1 LPSSIEEIEMHDLI
15 IRGGNIVDGTGAAPY
30 SADIAICDGNIAEIG
45 RVSGPAREEIN
56 AEGALVTPGFIDIH
70 THYDG
75 QFLWD
80 DELEPSFSNGVTT
93 AIAGNCGVGF
103 APANDRFRSQLVE
116 LMEGVEDIPGIVL
129 DEGLDWLWKSFP
141 DYLDRLAERHFTM
154 DVASLLPQAPLRV
167 FVMGE
172 RALQHEQ
179 ATPQDVARMQQLVR
193 EAMAAGALGVS
204 GSRILEHLSS
214 KGDHVPGTFAVEA
227 ELLALAE
234 AMGQTGKGTFQMIP
248 LGGGGNTMGTAA
260 SLDERL
266 EEHARIERLAEI
278 SGRPVTYILHSYEH
292 APDEWRTLLECSE
305 RANAR
310 GLEVVP
316 QVAARGLGILL
327 GLDAFHI
334 FLRRPSYIAIAHLPR
349 AERAKAMRDPKLRQA
364 ILSEANQPVTQGSEV
379 RAHVMAE
386 RFAKTLQRFYVLDAT
401 LDYEPDEDARLDRI
415 AERTGRTMDEV
426 LYDTITAGDGGQ
438 MVADFV
444 LNYVGKGLDTVHD
457 MLAHPQTV
465 SGLGDGGAHL
475 FMICDAAM
483 PTFHLSFWGR
493 DRKRGPKLP
502 IEASVHKLTGKPAQ
516 LFGLND
522 RGTIACGTRAD
533 INVIDFD
540 RVGNGMPEMVFDLP
554 LGRGR
559 FLQKGT
565 GYLATIV
572 AGTVTRRNDQATGA
586 RPGRLVRS
594 A

>member
-1 LPSSIEEIEMHDLI
+1 MHDTV
-15 IRGGNIVDGTGAAPY
+15 IRGGKIVDGTGSSPY
-30 SADIAICDGNIAEIG
+30 CADVAISNGVIAEIG
-45 RVSGPAREEIN
+45 KVSSPGRDVIEAD
-56 AEGALVTPGFIDIH
+56 GALVTPGFIDIH

-80 DELEPSFSNGVTT
+80 EELEPSFSNGVTT

-103 APANDRFRSQLVE
+103 APADERFRTQLIE

-129 DEGLDWLWKSFP
+129 DEGLDWRWTSFP
-141 DYLDRLAERHFTM
+141 DYLDRLAERRFTM
-154 DVASLLPQAPLRV
+154 DVAVQLPQAPLRV

-172 RALQHEQ
+172 RALRHEQ
-179 ATPQDVARMQQLVR
+179 ATPEDLERMQQLVR

-214 KGDHVPGTFAVEA
+214 KGEHVPGTFAVEA
-227 ELLALAE
+227 ELLALAQ
-234 AMGQTGKGTFQMIP
+234 AMGESGKGTFQMVP

-260 SLDERL
+260 SLEERL

-292 APDEWRTLLECSE
+292 APDEWRTLLDCSA

-310 GLEVVP
+310 GLQVVP

-334 FLRRPSYIAIAHLPR
+334 FLRRPSYLAIAHLSR
-349 AERAKAMRDPKLRQA
+349 AERAAAMRDPERRRA
-364 ILSEANQPVTQGSEV
+364 ILSEANVSVSSGAEV

-386 RFAKTLQRFYVLDAT
+386 RFAKVLERFYVLDSL
-401 LDYEPDEDARLDRI
+401 LDYEPDENARLDRI
-415 AERTGRTMDEV
+415 AERTGRSMDEV
-426 LYDTITAGDGGQ
+426 LYDTLTEGDGGQ

-444 LNYVGKGLDTVHD
+444 LNYVGRGLDTVHD
-457 MLAHPQTV
+457 MLAHPGTV

-475 FMICDAAM
+475 FMIADAAM
-483 PTFHLSFWGR
+483 PTFHLSFWSR
-493 DRKRGPKLP
+493 DRRRGPKLP
-502 IEASVHKLTGKPAQ
+502 LETSVHKLTGKAAE
-516 LFGLND
+516 LYGLTD
-522 RGTIACGTRAD
+522 RGTIAVGKRAD
-533 INVIDFD
+533 INVIDFAN
-540 RVGNGMPEMVFDLP
+540 VGNTRPEMVFDLP
-554 LGRGR
+554 RGSGRL
-559 FLQKGT
+559 LQRGT
-565 GYLATIV
+565 GYLATLVGGAI
-572 AGTVTRRNDQATGA
+572 TRRDDIATGT